1 MKNFLLQRKTTVLPV
16 PDITL
21 RDGKYARIAQ
31 FWAQSLDQQS
41 VDKRSITKF
50 FTCLL
55 MVGEVSIDYTNM
67 LLCHHF

>member
-21 RDGKYARIAQ
+21 RDVKYARIAQ

-41 VDKRSITKF
+41 VDKKIYNQILYMF
-50 FTCLL
+50 
-55 MVGEVSIDYTNM
+55 VDGW
-67 LLCHHF
+67 